1 MTVSASVGVNF
12 YQDKP
17 FITCKEIHKLKLK
30 SKFSYSLNLGIG
42 LFLNTILSFNQ
53 KYYNRYDR
61 RSQDRL
67 LEEPIKLPINKDKTQ
82 YLEKIEFSDYVLRKD
97 REETIK
103 ETLPDGRLLIQYAE
117 YEPD

>member
-1 MTVSASVGVNF
+1 VGVNF

-30 SKFSYSLNLGIG
+30 SNFSHSLNIGSG

-67 LEEPIKLPINKDKTQ
+67 NEELIKLPINKTK
-82 YLEKIEFSDYVLRKD
+82 YLEKTEPSDYTLRTD
-97 REETIK
+97 REESIK
-103 ETLPDGRLLIQYAE
+103 KVLSDGSLLIEYIE